1 MVKRWLNVYLLTMLT
16 RCDYVGQLSVQLSHL
31 CQLYELMRET
41 GHGFDL
47 FSMEI
52 MIAWTTYGPSIFH
65 FYHQN
70 GITP

>member
-1 MVKRWLNVYLLTMLT
+1 MNVYLLTMLT

-52 MIAWTTYGPSIFH
+52 MIA
-65 FYHQN
+65 
-70 GITP
+70 